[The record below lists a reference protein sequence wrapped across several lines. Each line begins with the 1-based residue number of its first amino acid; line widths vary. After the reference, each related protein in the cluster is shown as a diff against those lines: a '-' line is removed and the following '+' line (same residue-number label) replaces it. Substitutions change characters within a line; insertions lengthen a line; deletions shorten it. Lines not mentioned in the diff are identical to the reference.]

1 MGVMLFWH
9 GRQRARDAVRHQAS
23 ISRYNW
29 IRRPRGT
36 RCNLLPQITGE
47 LEFRVDDVSAII
59 DQIWSHS
66 YPRRL
71 PKYSATSVF
80 HQRDNDDGLQ
90 CF

>member
-66 YPRRL
+66 PTRQRRR
-71 PKYSATSVF
+71 PTVF
-80 HQRDNDDGLQ
+80 LTGDTNQSINQ
-90 CF
+90 S